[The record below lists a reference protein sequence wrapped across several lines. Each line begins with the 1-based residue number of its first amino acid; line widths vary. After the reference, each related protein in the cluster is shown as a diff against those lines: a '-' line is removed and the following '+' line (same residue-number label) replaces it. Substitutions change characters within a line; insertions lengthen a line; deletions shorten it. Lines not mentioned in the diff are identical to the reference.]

1 MLLAPSLALFCQIY
15 YFRYCMLELRQ
26 KPFLSIDQDAS
37 ICKYDICFCGLI
49 LNFPLALKGICPVG
63 FSFSHV
69 RYREVM
75 ISSFIYLF
83 AFDDIFSVFIWL
95 RLSFFIRFDSTV
107 RKLQKND
114 LSWEFRIEAYRIQI
128 FGHLEWIL
136 GKGFYY
142 YNGEFSFEK
151 DSSRNNFVYSRFFM
165 ICLVFLYA

>member
-37 ICKYDICFCGLI
+37 ICKYDICFCGLS

-69 RYREVM
+69 RYREFM
-75 ISSFIYLF
+75 MSSFVYPLTFDDIVSVFIYLK
-83 AFDDIFSVFIWL
+83 
-95 RLSFFIRFDSTV
+95 LSIFIRFDSAV

-114 LSWEFRIEAYRIQI
+114 LS
-128 FGHLEWIL
+128 
-136 GKGFYY
+136 
-142 YNGEFSFEK
+142 
-151 DSSRNNFVYSRFFM
+151 
-165 ICLVFLYA
+165 